1 VYGDRIRP
9 LLEVPSAAVRTS
21 LFPRF
26 TSSAPEPVF
35 SDRASL
41 VSAVIASRSCR
52 SSWTVWWLRSRGRS
66 QAFAL
71 KLRGLLEHRFG
82 LWTEVGIIA
91 GVLLVWQALRIPA
104 EGSTEVA
111 LAHARS
117 WFSFEHDLRLAMEP
131 SLIRFVHRVDVAEV
145 VDWAYNNLHLAVL
158 FAFVVGV
165 RLLAPSYYPRV
176 RTAYVLIHVPALIA
190 IWAYPTAPPKWLP
203 EIPFHQEIPTD
214 NELTA
219 GSDLFL
225 NKTAALVSLHFG
237 YSLFLSLV
245 VIRLAPRSAW
255 AWLSLAYPA
264 FVLFLIIGSGN
275 HFVLDAV
282 TGAACVGFGLL
293 VARLLHGRASQEP
306 QAAPTREA
314 VVLMIAAGLLAFA
327 IDALVTGRAVHG
339 AWYPARGPG
348 RKAGWSS
355 AVFSYASPPAR
366 SSSSTGRKSCSAGS
380 AGRPRRHRPVL
391 RIDRTAAG
399 PPQRDRRRNRRGRR
413 RRPIRPRPGDAARGS
428 LTRGR
433 DADGA
438 SHGYLARWVQD
449 RRRRL

>member
-1 VYGDRIRP
+1 M
-9 LLEVPSAAVRTS
+9 
-21 LFPRF
+21 
-26 TSSAPEPVF
+26 
-35 SDRASL
+35 
-41 VSAVIASRSCR
+41 
-52 SSWTVWWLRSRGRS
+52 
-66 QAFAL
+66 AL
-71 KLRGLLEHRFG
+71 NLRGLLEQRFG

-104 EGSTEVA
+104 EGSTEAA

-117 WFSFEHDLRLAMEP
+117 WFSFEHDLRVAMEP
-131 SLIRFVHRVDVAEV
+131 SLIRFAHRVDLAEV
-145 VDWAYNNLHLAVL
+145 VDWTYNNLHLTVL

-203 EIPFHQEIPTD
+203 EIPFHEAVPTD
-214 NELTA
+214 EELTA
-219 GSDLFL
+219 GGGLFL

-237 YSLFLSLV
+237 YSLFISLV
-245 VIRLAPRSAW
+245 VIRVAPRSAW

-293 VARLLHGRASQEP
+293 GARLLHGRASQEP

-327 IDALVTGRAVHG
+327 IDALVAGRAVHG
-339 AWYPARGPG
+339 AWYPPFVTGLLGAALAFARVAP
-348 RKAGWSS
+348 
-355 AVFSYASPPAR
+355 
-366 SSSSTGRKSCSAGS
+366 T
-380 AGRPRRHRPVL
+380 RPR
-391 RIDRTAAG
+391 
-399 PPQRDRRRNRRGRR
+399 
-413 RRPIRPRPGDAARGS
+413 
-428 LTRGR
+428 
-433 DADGA
+433 
-438 SHGYLARWVQD
+438 
-449 RRRRL
+449 